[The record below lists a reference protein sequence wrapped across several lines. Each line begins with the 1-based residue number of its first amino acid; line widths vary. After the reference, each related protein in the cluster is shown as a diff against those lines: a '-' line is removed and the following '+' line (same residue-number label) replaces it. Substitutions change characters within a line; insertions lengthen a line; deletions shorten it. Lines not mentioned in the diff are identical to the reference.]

1 MSWSLEVFSPC
12 ELQVK
17 IEDVAARLT
26 SGTPPLALHS
36 DAPESGDV
44 QSQNQGAWEAL
55 VLSEAS
61 GVPRIMGSVHSV
73 LFQSEREADPQLL
86 GLFEAEIVASDAE
99 DGTLDDEYT
108 DRLRKMLEEAR
119 WHYIVSV
126 QQNNRP
132 EQERAVVLA
141 TSALAHACGGVVHD
155 LQTGAWMDADLFEN
169 LLDAY
174 GVGDSL

>member
-1 MSWSLEVFSPC
+1 MSWSLEIFSPR
-12 ELQVK
+12 
-17 IEDVAARLT
+17 DVQIKPEEVAPRLAR
-26 SGTPPLALHS
+26 STPPLALQPPVAENGEEMQAAKTWS
-36 DAPESGDV
+36 S
-44 QSQNQGAWEAL
+44 L

-61 GVPRIMGSVHSV
+61 GVPRIMGGVQAI
-73 LFQSEREADPQLL
+73 LFESEREADPQLL

-108 DRLRKMLEEAR
+108 DRLRKTLEETR

-126 QQNNRP
+126 QQNSRP

-141 TSALAHACGGVVHD
+141 TNALAHASGGIVHD

-174 GVGDSL
+174 GVSDTL